1 LVVGNLQFQRFVFVE
16 FESGQ
21 DTSLFGP
28 KGTNQM
34 RDWSR
39 HLEHG
44 FGQIVDWAWAIQ
56 DAGNTQMFKSAF
68 ECEDPIVLYLLVC
81 GRDASMRDS
90 TEERRF
96 LWRSQSIIL
105 DGKIAT
111 CLTYDG
117 LYRFLESTLEA
128 IKSYHC

>member
-1 LVVGNLQFQRFVFVE
+1 
-16 FESGQ
+16 
-21 DTSLFGP
+21 
-28 KGTNQM
+28 
-34 RDWSR
+34 
-39 HLEHG
+39 
-44 FGQIVDWAWAIQ
+44 
-56 DAGNTQMFKSAF
+56 MFKSAF
-68 ECEDPIVLYLLVC
+68 ECEDPIVLYLLVW

-105 DGKIAT
+105 NGKIAT